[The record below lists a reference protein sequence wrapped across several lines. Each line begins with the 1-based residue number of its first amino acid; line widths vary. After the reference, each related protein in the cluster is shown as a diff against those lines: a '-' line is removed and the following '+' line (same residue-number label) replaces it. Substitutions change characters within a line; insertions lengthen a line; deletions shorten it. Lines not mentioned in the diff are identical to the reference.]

1 MLGFRHIFKPQ
12 NVVYKLKKM
21 NKEQYISKSFERG
34 LTSRCPILD
43 YCSRRAQSI
52 YLLSEYKHENY
63 SGDMITTLI
72 NDGVLKKDFK
82 ENEIKLC
89 AEVPEIMKG
98 DGYGA
103 FYNMCPEVH
112 LFDAQ
117 NSFSYFHNTAC
128 TNGSWDK
135 ELNPKSKIL
144 EEKHYSE
151 CLEFSKHFYENKILP
166 NNNIKQTKTT
176 FCFAYLMIDLKTG
189 YHKIGISNNPTYR
202 EKTLQSE
209 QPKIETV
216 ETRKFAN
223 RKIAKEFESEL
234 HIKYEHKRIRGEWF
248 DLNPIEI
255 NEILELLR
263 N

>member
-1 MLGFRHIFKPQ
+1 
-12 NVVYKLKKM
+12 
-21 NKEQYISKSFERG
+21 
-34 LTSRCPILD
+34 
-43 YCSRRAQSI
+43 
-52 YLLSEYKHENY
+52 
-63 SGDMITTLI
+63 
-72 NDGVLKKDFK
+72 
-82 ENEIKLC
+82 
-89 AEVPEIMKG
+89 
-98 DGYGA
+98 
-103 FYNMCPEVH
+103 
-112 LFDAQ
+112 
-117 NSFSYFHNTAC
+117 
-128 TNGSWDK
+128 
-135 ELNPKSKIL
+135 
-144 EEKHYSE
+144 
-151 CLEFSKHFYENKILP
+151 
-166 NNNIKQTKTT
+166 
-176 FCFAYLMIDLKTG
+176 MIDLKTG